1 MEENKGKKERKKEK
15 RKKERK
21 MKGKKEGRRGER
33 SVISGRPAAAL
44 MARGSSPWSIPNPSK
59 KGCKSSL
66 YWIFR
71 VLETRL
77 RRTKL

>member
-33 SVISGRPAAAL
+33 SVISGRPAAGAAAHGASQTQ
-44 MARGSSPWSIPNPSK
+44 AR
-59 KGCKSSL
+59 KGASL
-66 YWIFR
+66 AYIGF
-71 VLETRL
+71 LEFWKRDFGE
-77 RRTKL
+77 